1 MTVYIFGNPLLP
13 NDSIPIKW
21 KGLLRKAFPEIIFE
35 LVDPNENFPRIGK
48 RNLTILDTVVGIKEP
63 MILDLEDF
71 EKNKKSP
78 ISPHDYD
85 LLMHLLL
92 LKKLKKIDKVKIIGV
107 PNKENKKTFDKL
119 VELIRGNQLLISLPA
134 NA

>member
-1 MTVYIFGNPLLP
+1 MTIYIFGNPLLP

-21 KGLLRKAFPEIIFE
+21 KGSLEKLFPEIIFE
-35 LVDPNENFPRIGK
+35 LVDPNENFPRMGI
-48 RNLTILDTVVGIKEP
+48 RNLVILDTVIGIDRP
-63 MILDLEDF
+63 MILDLEEF

-85 LLMHLLL
+85 LLLHILL

-119 VELIRGNQLLISLPA
+119 VELIRGNQLLISENL
-134 NA
+134 